1 MTMNTSKDISLVAKE
16 KQKKNRSF
24 AHQFGKTLV
33 VFDDV
38 RKGYADRGVTC
49 QKTLGK

>member
-1 MTMNTSKDISLVAKE
+1 MTINTSKDISLVDKE

-24 AHQFGKTLV
+24 AHQYGKNLI

-38 RKGYADRGVTC
+38 RKGHADRDVTS
-49 QKTLGK
+49 QNMLGK